1 MFSLFSLSI
10 RGVVRKNWCSPNT
23 NMHTHKHTSCTQK
36 GDFKNPIIQITEA
49 RNHELSFT
57 KNCSSRFTT
66 FESSENLLRDRFRN
80 CWSERLDYK
89 FIGATVT
96 QVQFSALPI
105 AFLLH
110 YWLNHQ
116 LDWDFFVAIIWWT
129 HTIQNIKHTKAL
141 DAKLKWLVKIR
152 ALCQLHF

>member
-1 MFSLFSLSI
+1 MLFGKIDVVPTQTCTLTNI
-10 RGVVRKNWCSPNT
+10 HPIHRGY
-23 NMHTHKHTSCTQK
+23 
-36 GDFKNPIIQITEA
+36 FKNPIIQIMEA

-96 QVQFSALPI
+96 QVSFSALPI

-110 YWLNHQ
+110 Y
-116 LDWDFFVAIIWWT
+116 
-129 HTIQNIKHTKAL
+129 
-141 DAKLKWLVKIR
+141 
-152 ALCQLHF
+152 